1 MFGFADFRATSS
13 LNQLLDAATNDTG
26 IQQTAGGDRTAAE
39 NNIHSSISRGSEEIG
54 SLQSL
59 MERSES
65 FLGQMEGRSTGSG
78 GGGGSLGHH
87 GEGSP
92 APRPSPAV
100 ERSMTSPDGESDDS
114 DISIVGETPGNG
126 SSALDSLGNFSLNS
140 LLGGGGGS
148 IDIGGSDSPLG
159 RGSPHHHHRG
169 SASSSSS
176 STSASS
182 SHRAYPPSASFGSMA
197 SMAHHMMTSP
207 YMTPP
212 GWGFPV
218 WNPAGMSV
226 PMPPSGPSIQHSD
239 HSSHHGT
246 QHSRSQHHHS
256 SSSSS
261 NRDGSKNDT
270 LSLSDNSTRTKHA
283 EDQLRESDSPG
294 RGSRGSPSMHHSLPS
309 ATSTGMP
316 PFMGLPY
323 GMPYSYPPYSYPYL
337 PPGIPPAHSHG
348 SSDASSAMRG
358 GYYPPLPPY
367 PGSSFPGAAHL
378 APSSGGGW
386 SGLSSNTGNPVDDN
400 KGNSND

>member
-1 MFGFADFRATSS
+1 
-13 LNQLLDAATNDTG
+13 
-26 IQQTAGGDRTAAE
+26 
-39 NNIHSSISRGSEEIG
+39 
-54 SLQSL
+54 

-78 GGGGSLGHH
+78 GGGGSGGHH

-100 ERSMTSPDGESDDS
+100 ERGTTSPNGDSDDS

-140 LLGGGGGS
+140 LLGGGGGGS
-148 IDIGGSDSPLG
+148 SDIGRSDSPLG
-159 RGSPHHHHRG
+159 RGSPHHHHRA

-176 STSASS
+176 SASTPS
-182 SHRAYPPSASFGSMA
+182 SHRAYPSSASYGSMA
-197 SMAHHMMTSP
+197 SMAHHIMTSP

-239 HSSHHGT
+239 RSPHHST

-256 SSSSS
+256 SSISS

-270 LSLSDNSTRTKHA
+270 LSLSDNRTKHD
-283 EDQLRESDSPG
+283 EVRESDSPG
-294 RGSRGSPSMHHSLPS
+294 RGSRGSPSMHSLQP
-309 ATSTGMP
+309 AASTGMP

-337 PPGIPPAHSHG
+337 PPGLPPAHSHG
-348 SSDASSAMRG
+348 SSDTSSPLGG

-386 SGLSSNTGNPVDDN
+386 SGLTSNTGNPMDDN
-400 KGNSND
+400 MGKSDD

>member
-1 MFGFADFRATSS
+1 
-13 LNQLLDAATNDTG
+13 
-26 IQQTAGGDRTAAE
+26 
-39 NNIHSSISRGSEEIG
+39 
-54 SLQSL
+54 
-59 MERSES
+59 
-65 FLGQMEGRSTGSG
+65 MEGRNT
-78 GGGGSLGHH
+78 GGGGSRSHH

-100 ERSMTSPDGESDDS
+100 ERGMTSPEGESDDS

-140 LLGGGGGS
+140 LLGGSGGS
-148 IDIGGSDSPLG
+148 SDIGGSDSPLG
-159 RGSPHHHHRG
+159 RGSPHHHHRA

-182 SHRAYPPSASFGSMA
+182 SQRAYPPSASYGSMA
-197 SMAHHMMTSP
+197 SMTHHMMTSP

-239 HSSHHGT
+239 RSPHHST

-261 NRDGSKNDT
+261 RDGSKNDT
-270 LSLSDNSTRTKHA
+270 LSLSDNGTRAKHA

-309 ATSTGMP
+309 ATTAGMP
-316 PFMGLPY
+316 RSWVCHTACPTRTRRTRTRTYPRVYPRHIPTVPVTPRRPCAVGTTRPFRPIPDRHSRALPISLPRLEED
-323 GMPYSYPPYSYPYL
+323 GAASPPAQGTPWTIIKEIQTIEFIPYL
-337 PPGIPPAHSHG
+337 
-348 SSDASSAMRG
+348 
-358 GYYPPLPPY
+358 
-367 PGSSFPGAAHL
+367 SFCVTRYEPCHMEEENLMTRMIGKSIQAY
-378 APSSGGGW
+378 
-386 SGLSSNTGNPVDDN
+386 V
-400 KGNSND
+400 